1 MRGLLAAS
9 VIFVLLLIGPF
20 AVHDVGGPTVAEA
33 SVADVADPNVVIV
46 ATLPNPFNVMGPYG
60 NIVHELLGVPLSS
73 PISSTSLAGKSSVR
87 VAWHVFYLTV
97 IMPNGGR
104 VTIESKAQVI
114 QVRINGNVVTI
125 TPNYISPSYTV
136 ELVKGSETLS
146 ALMSVARQVLRRE
159 LKSLTPPTEV
169 QTAKT
174 VKALIPIPGYFP
186 SWSSVP
192 KSYLS
197 QQTAKTVKALI
208 PIPGYFPSWSSVPKS
223 YLSQAGY
230 STSSSE
236 DQTWALSSFANVTS
250 SSEVCGYVYPI
261 NDSNLVIPTSDYAG
275 VPLTIFQELKN
286 SSEVEP
292 LVPQAVAQLW
302 PPALIENVWVG
313 PGLLSIGAYPLT
325 SPAGWLATGV
335 TLSVTQSN
343 LGNGNYEISLKA
355 TINGQSYTMAKVHE
369 AAYSAGY
376 YNISASF
383 EGTFN
388 STGAPAPVLDS
399 VAYSLLPS
407 LTVYPSMAFETSDTS
422 SSFFGNNGNFALE
435 FSMGNGQLTVGEW
448 PLYYSISDDI
458 ANCKGIWGSSGIG
471 SSWPPSPS
479 SSNHA
484 WGASGSTTEL
494 RYDNIVSYDAGV
506 GSLSQMGNNGF
517 ANTVGILCS
526 YVDTNLSSLNYF
538 VVR

>member
-1 MRGLLAAS
+1 MRCSLVAS
-9 VIFVLLLIGPF
+9 VIFVILLISPF
-20 AVHDVGGPTVAEA
+20 AVYGAGGP
-33 SVADVADPNVVIV
+33 DVAGASAANVTDPNVVIV
-46 ATLPNPFNVMGPYG
+46 ATLPNSFNVMGPYG
-60 NIVHELLGVPLSS
+60 KTVHELLGVPLSS
-73 PISSTSLAGKSSVR
+73 PISGTSLAGKPNVR

-97 IMPNGGR
+97 IMPNGSR
-104 VTIESKAQVI
+104 VTVESKAQVI
-114 QVRINGNVVTI
+114 QARINGNVVTI
-125 TPNYISPSYTV
+125 TPNYISPSYKV
-136 ELVKGSETLS
+136 ELVKGNETLS
-146 ALMSVARQVLRRE
+146 ALMTVARQVLRSE

-223 YLSQAGY
+223 HLSQAGY

-250 SSEVCGYVYPI
+250 SSEVCGYVYPM
-261 NDSNLVIPTSDYAG
+261 NDSDLVIPTGDYAG

-313 PGLLSIGAYPLT
+313 PVPLSIGAYPLT
-325 SPAGWLATGV
+325 SPADWLATGV
-335 TLSVTQSN
+335 TLSITQSN
-343 LGNGNYEISLKA
+343 LGSGNYEINLKA
-355 TINGQSYTMAKVHE
+355 TINGQSYTMAKVYE
-369 AAYSAGY
+369 VAYSDQY
-376 YNISASF
+376 CNISVSF
-383 EGTFN
+383 EGTVN
-388 STGAPAPVLDS
+388 STGAPAPFLNS

-407 LTVYPSMAFETSDTS
+407 LTVYPSIAFETNDTS
-422 SSFFGNNGNFALE
+422 SSFFGNNTNFALE
-435 FSMGNGQLTVGEW
+435 FSMGNGQLTVGKW
-448 PLYYSISDDI
+448 PLYYSISNDI
-458 ANCKGIWGSSGIG
+458 SSCTGIWGSSGIG

-479 SSNHA
+479 NGDQA

-494 RYDNIVSYDAGV
+494 RYDNAISYVAAV

-517 ANTVGILCS
+517 ANAVGISCS
-526 YVDTNLSSLNYF
+526 YVDTDLSSLNYF
-538 VVR
+538 AIR